1 MDKSAMVSVDVD
13 MGAGLVEKLE
23 QAKVKVSVAL
33 WAYLSE
39 YGDWRMILSSR
50 QFDSLDLRDALGLVH
65 DSLDAAGITAQRAP
79 LVMILP
85 MNDPF
90 IRDLRRH
97 FGKAKSVEGMRLGG
111 QMFGDRF
118 IEDAYVYRI
127 S

>member
-1 MDKSAMVSVDVD
+1 MDKTAMVSIEIDT
-13 MGAGLVEKLE
+13 GAELVEKLE
-23 QAKVKVSVAL
+23 RAKVKVSVAL

-65 DSLDAAGITAQRAP
+65 DSLDAAGITPQRAP

-90 IRDLRRH
+90 IRDLRRR
-97 FGKAKSVEGMRLGG
+97 FAKAKSVEGMRLGG